1 MIYSKKLK
9 YINLKIQ
16 LTYKN
21 LCGKLNTKKLYGG
34 LFSWNI
40 SKLLKHAICVKVLKT
55 VAVANARPLASLL
68 AKQAAV
74 LLTRSAKA
82 KANNLT

>member
-1 MIYSKKLK
+1 MIFPL
-9 YINLKIQ
+9 
-16 LTYKN
+16 
-21 LCGKLNTKKLYGG
+21 LYDIIKTIIPMEV
-34 LFSWNI
+34 LLWNI
-40 SKLLKHAICVKVLKT
+40 SKQLKQRTFATALKKA
-55 VAVANARPLASLL
+55 VAANARHLASLL